1 MGDMR
6 PITLRDMA
14 YAKIRK
20 KILTGE
26 YAPGHF
32 LAEGALAEEIG
43 VSRTP
48 IREALERLR
57 KEKLV
62 RRVAGRGVFVSETRV
77 QDVRELFEVREALEC
92 LAIRLAIDFIPEDSL
107 TEFQETFLDIQA
119 REANQERIPLETQI
133 AVDRHFHEFI
143 AHQSQNQLL
152 IQFLG
157 DIFNH
162 NERIMALTTRIPT
175 RFRASCREHLAIIEA
190 LKNKDVASAEGAMRS
205 HIRAGRDQALE
216 ISS

>member
-1 MGDMR
+1 MR
-6 PITLRDMA
+6 PIPLRDVA
-14 YAKIRK
+14 YAEIRK

-32 LAEGALAEEIG
+32 LAEVALADEIG
-43 VSRTP
+43 MSRTP

-62 RRVAGRGVFVSETRV
+62 RRVAGRGVFVSEIRV
-77 QDVRELFEVREALEC
+77 EDVRELFEVREALEC
-92 LAIRLAIDFIPEDSL
+92 LAIRLAIERLPEESIN
-107 TEFQETFLDIQA
+107 EFQETFWDVQA
-119 REANQERIPLETQI
+119 RQTKQERIPLETQI
-133 AVDRHFHEFI
+133 AADRRFHEFI

-162 NERIMALTTRIPT
+162 NERIMAVTTRIPT
-175 RFRASCREHLAIIEA
+175 RFRASTREHLAIIEA
-190 LKNKDVASAEGAMRS
+190 LKNRDVASAEDAMRS
-205 HIRAGRDQALE
+205 HIRAGRDLALA

>member
-1 MGDMR
+1 MR
-6 PITLRDMA
+6 PIPLRDVA
-14 YAKIRK
+14 YAEIRK

-32 LAEGALAEEIG
+32 LAEVALADEIG
-43 VSRTP
+43 MSRTP

-62 RRVAGRGVFVSETRV
+62 RRVAGRGVFVSEIHV
-77 QDVRELFEVREALEC
+77 EDVRELFEVREALEC
-92 LAIRLAIDFIPEDSL
+92 LAIRLAIERLPEESIN
-107 TEFQETFLDIQA
+107 EFQETFWDVQA
-119 REANQERIPLETQI
+119 RQTKQERIPLETQI
-133 AVDRHFHEFI
+133 AVDRRFHEFI

-162 NERIMALTTRIPT
+162 NERIMAVTTRIPT
-175 RFRASCREHLAIIEA
+175 RFRASTREHLAIIEA
-190 LKNKDVASAEGAMRS
+190 LKNRDVASAEDAMRS
-205 HIRAGRDQALE
+205 HIRAGRDLALA